1 MASTFKLFLD
11 KMGGK
16 TASTY
21 IGKSGEVFY
30 DPATGTL
37 RLSNGTT
44 PGGTVIN
51 FYDAGNIRLPGNIY
65 GSGPLTITS
74 GDGGNEDLT
83 LNTGVNGGSI
93 NIGTSA
99 NNYAINLGDYG
110 TGAITRIKTDKFSFI
125 STPPSSSKGEFGDE
139 PGMIAFNSSYIY
151 LCTMQY
157 TNGVLDIWKRIPV
170 PSQGAW

>member
-21 IGKSGEVFY
+21 IGKSGEVFF
-30 DPATGTL
+30 DPTTGTL

-74 GDGGNEDLT
+74 GDNNDDLT
-83 LNTGVNGGSI
+83 LTTGVNGGSI
-93 NIGTSA
+93 VIGDSNT
-99 NNYAINLGDYG
+99 NDITIGDYS
-110 TGAITRIKTDKFSFI
+110 TGAITRIRTDKFSFI
-125 STPPSSSKGEFGDE
+125 SIPPSSSKGQEGDE
-139 PGMIAFNSSYIY
+139 PGMIAFNASYVY
-151 LCTMQY
+151 LCVGTY
-157 TNGVLDIWKRIPV
+157 TVGLTDIWKRIPV
-170 PSQGAW
+170 PTQGAW